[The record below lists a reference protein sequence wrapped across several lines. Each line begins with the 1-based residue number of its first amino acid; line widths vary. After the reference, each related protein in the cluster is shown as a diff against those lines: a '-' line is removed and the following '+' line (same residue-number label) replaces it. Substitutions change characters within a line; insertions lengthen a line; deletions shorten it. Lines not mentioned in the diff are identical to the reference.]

1 MSRNTRIG
9 LLALAVVVAVA
20 ALIVAGAGGDGD
32 ENEQAATTP
41 GQTTTSRAEGQGRD
55 AAADGPTATGQDGPT
70 ATAESALPP
79 PPTEIRLKGGRVS
92 GGVAQI
98 EATTG
103 RTVRFVVFSDTPDD
117 IHLHGYDI
125 EKEAAPG
132 APARFRVKADLE
144 GVFEIESHQAEDAGA
159 EPLIARLVVEPS

>member
-20 ALIVAGAGGDGD
+20 AVIVAGAGVD
-32 ENEQAATTP
+32 EDERDQAATTAD
-41 GQTTTSRAEGQGRD
+41 QTTTSRGGDRESESASE
-55 AAADGPTATGQDGPT
+55 PT

-92 GGVAQI
+92 GGVARI

-132 APARFRVKADLE
+132 EPARFKVKADLE
-144 GVFEIESHQAEDAGA
+144 GIFEIESHQAGDAGE

>member
-20 ALIVAGAGGDGD
+20 AVIVAGAGGDED
-32 ENEQAATTP
+32 ESEQAATTA
-41 GQTTTSRAEGQGRD
+41 GQTTTSRGEVQAPD
-55 AAADGPTATGQDGPT
+55 AAREPT

-92 GGVAQI
+92 GGAARI

-125 EKEAAPG
+125 EKEAGPG
-132 APARFRVKADLE
+132 EPARFKVEADLE
-144 GVFEIESHQAEDAGA
+144 GIFEIESHQAEDAGG
-159 EPLIARLVVEPS
+159 EPLIARLVVAPS